1 MANEIYNTSW
11 WGNALD
17 TARTAGTNPDFFGSQ
32 MKLLTNEQD
41 NLVTNGDFSNGY
53 VGWGLSGNPS
63 NYSVEVVDHDGKTN
77 ALHFTTPDNNSGVN
91 QIILQSNKQYL
102 VKFDLKVISGNVYV
116 GKSSNKVTGGLLNP
130 SEWTTYEEYWTSSDD
145 YFRVYSSGSAEFYL
159 DNVSVQVV
167 RCDYD
172 GVSGELVQNGSFN
185 QIGSEEVSNG
195 DFSQIGNEQVSN
207 GDFSQVG
214 SESLLNA
221 NFESSSGWNL
231 SNDSS
236 ILNGE
241 LYADTGGLI
250 YQSGRLTNG
259 KWYKVEVN
267 VTSVEQD
274 GFNVYANGT
283 QSLFINTAGIHI
295 LYIQAGTSNGLVGF
309 NPVSHFI
316 GVIRSFSFKE
326 VGQNW
331 DNINLANGWSI
342 GNNTLNFTNAS
353 SYVFQNVGTVQNKHY
368 KVVLDLELTSGT
380 LIVKSFNSQDIFV
393 VNTTGRQTLTGYFKE
408 VDSNQNFG
416 FVPSGSN
423 VTGKIHSVSIKE
435 VGQDWS
441 FGTGWNM
448 GDGKAVS
455 NSSVAFQSLT
465 QTSTISGSN
474 GKVFKCNFTISDY
487 QAGRVAL
494 YISGFINN
502 SAFVEGNGDY
512 EFYINV
518 NQGTSGN
525 VEFLTHSAGFTGS
538 ISNLSIKEVGQNW
551 TISSGWSIQTN
562 KVIGSATN
570 TYDTIIQTGLGILN
584 KNVRLTFDIVDYTS
598 GTFRLLPSDR
608 GDNLDER
615 FSGNGSYTVEYKSLN
630 NDFRFQQQNFV
641 GGITNISVLQLE
653 DHVEAKKCLADWIH
667 RTALEDLKY

>member
-1 MANEIYNTSW
+1 
-11 WGNALD
+11 
-17 TARTAGTNPDFFGSQ
+17 
-32 MKLLTNEQD
+32 
-41 NLVTNGDFSNGY
+41 
-53 VGWGLSGNPS
+53 
-63 NYSVEVVDHDGKTN
+63 
-77 ALHFTTPDNNSGVN
+77 
-91 QIILQSNKQYL
+91 
-102 VKFDLKVISGNVYV
+102 
-116 GKSSNKVTGGLLNP
+116 
-130 SEWTTYEEYWTSSDD
+130 
-145 YFRVYSSGSAEFYL
+145 
-159 DNVSVQVV
+159 
-167 RCDYD
+167 
-172 GVSGELVQNGSFN
+172 
-185 QIGSEEVSNG
+185 
-195 DFSQIGNEQVSN
+195 
-207 GDFSQVG
+207 
-214 SESLLNA
+214 
-221 NFESSSGWNL
+221 
-231 SNDSS
+231 
-236 ILNGE
+236 
-241 LYADTGGLI
+241 
-250 YQSGRLTNG
+250 
-259 KWYKVEVN
+259 
-267 VTSVEQD
+267 
-274 GFNVYANGT
+274 
-283 QSLFINTAGIHI
+283 
-295 LYIQAGTSNGLVGF
+295 
-309 NPVSHFI
+309 
-316 GVIRSFSFKE
+316 
-326 VGQNW
+326 
-331 DNINLANGWSI
+331 
-342 GNNTLNFTNAS
+342 
-353 SYVFQNVGTVQNKHY
+353 
-368 KVVLDLELTSGT
+368 
-380 LIVKSFNSQDIFV
+380 
-393 VNTTGRQTLTGYFKE
+393 
-408 VDSNQNFG
+408 
-416 FVPSGSN
+416 
-423 VTGKIHSVSIKE
+423 
-435 VGQDWS
+435 
-441 FGTGWNM
+441 M

-487 QAGRVAL
+487 QAGKVAL